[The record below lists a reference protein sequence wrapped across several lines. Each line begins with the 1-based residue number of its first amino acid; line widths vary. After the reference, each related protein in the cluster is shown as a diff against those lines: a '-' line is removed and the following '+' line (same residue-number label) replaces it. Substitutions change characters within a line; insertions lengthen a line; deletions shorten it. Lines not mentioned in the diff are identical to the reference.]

1 MLKIIQSTIY
11 ILLIQIFSNLVFAF
25 FTIVL
30 NLDLY
35 YLFGN
40 YLEAFIYQN
49 LLIIIVYTIITYL
62 FNSYYKKSAQYSY
75 KSFILFILLFICY
88 LTFFYLGSDDLSF
101 FNYFLYIHFPIGALF
116 RTVIL
121 SVFTLNVRLS
131 IFISIVTASF
141 GIYIG
146 NKLYLFFK
154 SLKKKNLSPIS
165 EQSRT
170 NSKHR

>member
-11 ILLIQIFSNLVFAF
+11 ILFIQVFSILVFAF

-35 YLFGN
+35 FIFGN

-49 LLIIIVYTIITYL
+49 ILIFIVYIMITFL
-62 FNSYYKKSAQYSY
+62 FNSYYKKSVHYPY
-75 KSFILFILLFICY
+75 KSFILFMTLFICY
-88 LTFFYLGSDDLSF
+88 LVIFYLGSNDLSIF
-101 FNYFLYIHFPIGALF
+101 KYFLYIHYPIGSLF
-116 RTVIL
+116 RTIVY
-121 SVFTLNVRLS
+121 STFTLNIKLS
-131 IFISIVTASF
+131 LFVSIITASF
-141 GIYIG
+141 GVYMG
-146 NKLYLFFK
+146 SKLYLLVDFI
-154 SLKKKNLSPIS
+154 KKKNLTSIS